1 MNQHT
6 TARPESVRVSAVEGG
21 VCAVDGIRA
30 AGIPA
35 GLKPSDKPDL
45 ALVAADAPASA
56 WAVQTTNAVPAA
68 PVQLT
73 RRHLDATGGRARA
86 VLANAG
92 SANACTGPEGMAT
105 AEASAERAA
114 SALGCDPTEIL
125 VCSTG
130 VIGQP
135 IPREPFL
142 DGIPRVAGALQAS
155 PQAATDA
162 AAAIGT
168 TDTTVKQTA
177 VRASDAHGSCTVGG
191 LAKGSGMIAP
201 ELATMLAV
209 VVTDAEVAAPVLRS
223 LLADVCDRTFGRI
236 SVDECLST
244 NDAVAALATGTAAA
258 SPSMAALTRGF
269 EVVCADLAEQ
279 VVRDGEGAT
288 RLLRVHVTGAA
299 TDGDAVAVARKVAA
313 SDLVKTAVA
322 GGDPNWGRVVA
333 AVGAAGAHGGPG
345 GTGGGAYVDPQ
356 RLQVRFGDVTLC
368 RFGVV
373 TAFDPDLAAAQLA
386 GSEVA
391 CHVDLGVGGGA
402 ATVTTCDLTHGYI
415 SINAEYTT

>member
-1 MNQHT
+1 MNGDT
-6 TARPESVRVSAVEGG
+6 TARPEAVRVSTIEGG

-35 GLKPSDKPDL
+35 GLKPSGKPDL
-45 ALVAADAPASA
+45 AMVAADRPVNA

-73 RRHLDATGGRARA
+73 RRHLDATGGRAQA

-92 SANACTGPEGMAT
+92 SANACTGPDGMST

-114 SALGCDPTEIL
+114 QALGCDPAEVL

-135 IPREPFL
+135 IAREPFL
-142 DGIPRVAGALQAS
+142 DGIPRVAGALRAS

-162 AAAIGT
+162 AGAIGT
-168 TDTTVKQTA
+168 TDTTVKQSA
-177 VRASDAHGSCTVGG
+177 VRASDTHGACTVGG
-191 LAKGSGMIAP
+191 FVKGSGMIAP

-223 LLADVCDRTFGRI
+223 LLADVCERTFGRI

-244 NDAVAALATGTAAA
+244 NDAVVALATGTATA
-258 SPSMAALTRGF
+258 SPSMSALTRGF
-269 EVVCADLAEQ
+269 EAVCADLAEQ

-299 TDGDAVAVARKVAA
+299 HDGDALTVARKVAA

-333 AVGAAGAHGGPG
+333 AVGAAGARGGARAP
-345 GTGGGAYVDPQ
+345 TGAYVDPE
-356 RLQVRFGDVTLC
+356 RLQVRFGNVTLC
-368 RFGVV
+368 RFGVATSV
-373 TAFDPDLAAAQLA
+373 DPGMAAAQLA
-386 GSEVA
+386 GSEVN
-391 CHVDLGVGGGA
+391 CHVDLGVGVGE

>member
-1 MNQHT
+1 MTRDT
-6 TARPESVRVSAVEGG
+6 TARPESARVSPAEGG

-30 AGIPA
+30 AGIAA
-35 GLKPSDKPDL
+35 GLKPSGKPDL
-45 ALVAADAPASA
+45 AMVAADAPVSA

-86 VLANAG
+86 VLVNAG
-92 SANACTGPEGMAT
+92 SANACTGPDGMAT

-114 SALGCDPTEIL
+114 QTLGCDPAEIL

-135 IPREPFL
+135 IAREPFL
-142 DGIPRVAGALQAS
+142 EGIPRVAGALQAS
-155 PQAATDA
+155 PQAATEA

-168 TDTTVKQTA
+168 TDTTVKQAA
-177 VRASDAHGSCTVGG
+177 VRVSDAHGACTVGG
-191 LAKGSGMIAP
+191 FVKGSGMIAP

-209 VVTDAEVAAPVLRS
+209 VVTDADLPASDLRS
-223 LLADVCDRTFGRI
+223 LLAEVGERTFGRI

-258 SPSMAALTRGF
+258 SPATAALRRGL
-269 EVVCADLAEQ
+269 EAVCADLAEQ

-299 TDGDAVAVARKVAA
+299 SERDAVAVARKVAA

-333 AVGAAGAHGGPG
+333 AVGAAGAP
-345 GTGGGAYVDPQ
+345 GTGGDGGAAVDPP
-356 RLQVRFGDVTLC
+356 RLHVAFGDVTLC
-368 RFGVV
+368 RFG
-373 TAFDPDLAAAQLA
+373 TAVAHDAGQAAAQLA
-386 GSEVA
+386 GSEVD
-391 CHVDLGVGGGA
+391 CHVALGIGTAA